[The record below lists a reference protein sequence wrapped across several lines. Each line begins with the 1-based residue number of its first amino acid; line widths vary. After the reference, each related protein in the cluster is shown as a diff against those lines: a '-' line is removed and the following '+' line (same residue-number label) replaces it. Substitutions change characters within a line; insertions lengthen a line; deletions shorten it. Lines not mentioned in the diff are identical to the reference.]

1 MMLDLIL
8 YELRRS
14 VARKKVISLIAITV
28 LFEVGTYV
36 ALSQTRSPR
45 IEQLISPIQ
54 PLLWIAGV
62 LLPQSLLLHFI
73 AISIASGSMS
83 EEYEQGTVDFF
94 LTKSITR
101 LKFGL
106 SKLIGGYILVI
117 SIYLLMVLLAVT
129 LSELLFGVQTDLSYL
144 PSLVGSVI
152 FSSLTFFGVAFM
164 AGELLRRSSL
174 AFLVSSSVLIGS
186 ILIGAVLI
194 FVARLTN
201 DPIFNSIAIALPSWG
216 ATELPFLYASSIPN
230 ASLIVQAL
238 EIFPAIPGTEAD
250 AIVLTLGYAG
260 VAFILSFMSLLS
272 RDIPKRIS

>member
-1 MMLDLIL
+1 MMWDLIS

-28 LFEVGTYV
+28 LFEVGVYV
-36 ALSQTRSPR
+36 ALSQVRSPR
-45 IEQLISPIQ
+45 IEELIAPISPI
-54 PLLWIAGV
+54 LWLAGV

-73 AISIASGSMS
+73 AISIASGSLS

-106 SKLIGGYILVI
+106 SKLAGGYILVI
-117 SIYLLMVLLAVT
+117 GIYLLMVLLAVT
-129 LSELLFGVQTDLSYL
+129 LSELLFGTQIELQFL
-144 PSLVGSVI
+144 PGLVGSVI
-152 FSSLTFFGVAFM
+152 FSSLTFFSVAFM
-164 AGELLRRSSL
+164 SGELLRRSSL

-186 ILIGAVLI
+186 ILIGAVLV

-201 DPIFNSIAIALPSWG
+201 DPVFNSIAIALPSWG
-216 ATELPFLYASSIPN
+216 ATELPFLYAGTIPN

-238 EIFPAIPGTEAD
+238 EIFPAIPGTGID
-250 AIVLTLGYAG
+250 AVVLTLGYSSISL
-260 VAFILSFMSLLS
+260 ILAFMSLLS
-272 RDIPKRIS
+272 RDIPKRVP

>member
-1 MMLDLIL
+1 MGNDVGSDR
-8 YELRRS
+8 LRIEEVS
-14 VARKKVISLIAITV
+14 CQEKKVISLIAITV
-28 LFEVGTYV
+28 LFEVGVYV
-36 ALSQTRSPR
+36 ALSQVRSPR

-54 PLLWIAGV
+54 PVLWLAGV

-73 AISIASGSMS
+73 AISIASGSLS

-117 SIYLLMVLLAVT
+117 GIYLLMVALALA
-129 LSELLFGVQTDLSYL
+129 LSELLFGSQIDLGFL
-144 PSLVGSVI
+144 PGLVASVI
-152 FSSLTFFGVAFM
+152 FSSLTFFAVAFM
-164 AGELLRRSSL
+164 SGELLRRSSL
-174 AFLVSSSVLIGS
+174 AFLVSSSILIGS
-186 ILIGAVLI
+186 ILIGAVLV

-201 DPIFNSIAIALPSWG
+201 DPIFNSIAIGLPSWG

-238 EIFPAIPGTEAD
+238 EIFPAIPGT
-250 AIVLTLGYAG
+250 V
-260 VAFILSFMSLLS
+260 
-272 RDIPKRIS
+272 